1 VNIRSCI
8 LSLLLV
14 GTGAL
19 AQDAPRH
26 RVAAPLQHANLTVFL
41 IHGADEAEHSNVLTL
56 QEAMA
61 RRILVVHETS
71 NVNQLALENT
81 SAEHEVFIQSGDIVK
96 GGKQDRMLS
105 VDLIV
110 PPKSGSVPVEAFC
123 VEAGRWSPRSG
134 ENASQFSSSNERI
147 VSKDLKLA
155 ANRARSQDEVWKKVA
170 EVQGKLSGNVRSDVA
185 APASRTSLQLSL
197 EHGEVAASVDDYVK
211 ALSGAIDG
219 QSDVIGYAFAINGRI
234 NSADIYGSHALF
246 ASLWPKLL
254 KASATE
260 ALAETG
266 GTGPA
271 AKLSVADVEA
281 FLARAEGGKVEERA
295 VTPEVSVV
303 TRESETDIVFETRD
317 SRRKGAIH
325 RSYLLKD

>member
-1 VNIRSCI
+1 MNIRSHI

-14 GTGAL
+14 SAGSL
-19 AQDAPRH
+19 AQDAPPYRI
-26 RVAAPLQHANLTVFL
+26 AAPVQHANLTVFL
-41 IHGADEAEHSNVLTL
+41 IHGADQDELRNVLTL

-61 RRILVVHETS
+61 RKILRVHETS
-71 NVNQLALENT
+71 SVNQLTLENI

-110 PPKSGSVPVEAFC
+110 PPKSGLVPVEAFC
-123 VEAGRWSPRSG
+123 VEAGRWSARSG
-134 ENASQFSSSNERI
+134 ESATQFSSSNERI

-155 ANRARSQDEVWKKVA
+155 ANRARSQQAVWQKVA
-170 EVQGKLSGNVRSDVA
+170 EVQTKLSGSVQGDVA

-197 EHGEVAASVDDYVK
+197 ENGRVAASVEDYLER
-211 ALSGAIDG
+211 LSGAIEG

-234 NSADIYGSHALF
+234 NSADVYGSHALF
-246 ASLWPKLL
+246 ARLWPKLL

-260 ALAETG
+260 AVAEADG
-266 GTGPA
+266 VGPA

-281 FLARAEGGKVEERA
+281 LLASAEGGKAEERA
-295 VTPEVSVV
+295 VTPDVSVV
-303 TRESETDIVFETRD
+303 TRESPTDIVFETRD
-317 SRRKGAIH
+317 SKRNGAVH
-325 RSYLLKD
+325 RSFVRKD